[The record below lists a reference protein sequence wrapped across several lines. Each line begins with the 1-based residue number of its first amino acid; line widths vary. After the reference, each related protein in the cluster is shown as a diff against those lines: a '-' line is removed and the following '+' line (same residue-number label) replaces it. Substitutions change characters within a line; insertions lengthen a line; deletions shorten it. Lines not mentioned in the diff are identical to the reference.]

1 MKEMAHR
8 DTQNPASA
16 ITNYTQQNISKNM
29 NTNLEILEAKRSF
42 QKVL

>member
-1 MKEMAHR
+1 MKETALR

-16 ITNYTQQNISKNM
+16 ITNYTQQNILKNM
-29 NTNLEILEAKRSF
+29 NTNLEILEDKDSF